1 MIDEQISPLG
11 LVRGAEAQALI
22 GAGLALALAPGLA
35 FTRHARA
42 RRAGGAVHRDIL
54 PLDAAPGYT
63 PPADPLAALGLP
75 GERPLVM
82 GIVNV
87 TPDSFSDGGRFQGA
101 AGVQHAERLVAAGA
115 DILDIGGESTRPGS
129 AEVSVQEEIDRVCPV
144 IAAAA
149 PFGVPVSVDTRKA
162 AVMQAALAAGAT
174 IVNDVSA
181 LAFDPAAAPYLA
193 TIGCPVILMH
203 TRGTP
208 QTMQQ
213 DPRYG
218 DVLFEVVAELASSC
232 ALAQAAGIDRG
243 RLIVDPGIG
252 FAKTVAHNLAL
263 IDGLH
268 ALHALRLP
276 ILLGVSRKSF
286 IGRLNGDI
294 PADGRLPGS
303 LAAAMAGLDRGARI
317 LRVHDVAETVQ
328 AVTIWRAL
336 SVL

>member
-1 MIDEQISPLG
+1 MVSEQVHP
-11 LVRGAEAQALI
+11 
-22 GAGLALALAPGLA
+22 AGLLTGADAHAAIAAGRARVLAPGLA
-35 FTRHARA
+35 YAGHVRA
-42 RRAGGAVHRDIL
+42 MRRAGRVTRDFL
-54 PLDAAPGYT
+54 PLDAATGYT
-63 PPADPLAALGLP
+63 AEADPLAMLGLP
-75 GERPLVM
+75 DDRPLVM

-101 AGVQHAERLVAAGA
+101 AGVQQAERLVAAGA
-115 DILDIGGESTRPGS
+115 DMLDVGGESTRPGS
-129 AEVSVQEEIDRVCPV
+129 AEVSMAEEIDRVCPV
-144 IAAAA
+144 IEAAAA
-149 PFGVPVSVDTRKA
+149 FGVPISVDTRKA
-162 AVMQAALAAGAT
+162 PVMKAALAAGAA

-181 LAFDPAAAPYLA
+181 LAFDAGAAPFLA
-193 TIGCPVILMH
+193 TVDCPVILMH
-203 TRGTP
+203 ARGTP

-218 DVLFEVVAELASSC
+218 DVLFEVVEELGARC
-232 ALAQAAGIDRG
+232 DAAVAAGIGRG

-286 IGRLNGDI
+286 IGRLNGDA
-294 PADGRLPGS
+294 PADARLPGS
-303 LAAAMAGLDRGARI
+303 LAAALAGLQRGARV

-336 SVL
+336 ATV

>member
-1 MIDEQISPLG
+1 MVDEQISPLG
-11 LVRGAEAQALI
+11 LVRGAEALALI
-22 GAGLALALAPGLA
+22 GAGLAQALAPGLA

-42 RRAGGAVHRDIL
+42 RRAGGVVHRDFL
-54 PLDAAPGYT
+54 PFDAAPGYA

-75 GERPLVM
+75 DDRPLVM

-87 TPDSFSDGGRFQGA
+87 TPDSFSDGGRFIGS

-115 DILDIGGESTRPGS
+115 DMLDVGGESTRPGS
-129 AEVSVQEEIDRVCPV
+129 AEVSVQAEIDRVCPV

-149 PFGVPVSVDTRKA
+149 QFGVPISVDTRKA
-162 AVMQAALAAGAT
+162 AVMRAALAAGAAV
-174 IVNDVSA
+174 VNDVSA
-181 LAFDPAAAPYLA
+181 LAFDGQAAPFLA
-193 TIGCPVILMH
+193 SVDCPVILMH

-208 QTMQQ
+208 QTMQA

-218 DVLFEVVAELASSC
+218 DVLFEVVAELAAAC
-232 ALAQAAGIDRG
+232 DGAVAAGIERG

-294 PADGRLPGS
+294 PADARLPGS
-303 LAAAMAGLDRGARI
+303 LAAALMGLDRGARI

-328 AVTIWRAL
+328 AVTLWRAL
-336 SVL
+336 SIL

>member
-1 MIDEQISPLG
+1 MNDQQLAP
-11 LVRGAEAQALI
+11 
-22 GAGLALALAPGLA
+22 AGLLVGADAGAMIAAGKARALAPGLA
-35 FTRHARA
+35 FTAHARA
-42 RRAGGAVHRDIL
+42 WREAGLVRREIL
-54 PLDAAPGYT
+54 PLEAASGY
-63 PPADPLAALGLP
+63 AAADDPLAALGLP
-75 GERPLVM
+75 EDRPLVM

-115 DILDIGGESTRPGS
+115 DMLDVGGESTRPGS
-129 AEVSVQEEIDRVCPV
+129 AEVSIAEEIDRVCPV
-144 IAAAA
+144 IEAAAA
-149 PFGVPVSVDTRKA
+149 FGVPVSVDTRKA
-162 AVMQAALAAGAT
+162 PVMKAALAAGAA

-181 LAFDPAAAPYLA
+181 LAFDAGAAPFLA
-193 TIGCPVILMH
+193 TVDCPVILMH
-203 TRGTP
+203 ARGTP

-218 DVLFEVVAELASSC
+218 DVLFEVVEELGARC
-232 ALAQAAGIDRG
+232 DAAVAAGIGRG
-243 RLIVDPGIG
+243 RLIADPGIG
-252 FAKTVAHNLAL
+252 FAKTVAHNLVL

-286 IGRLNGDI
+286 IGRLNGDL
-294 PADGRLPGS
+294 PAEARLPGS
-303 LAAAMAGLDRGARI
+303 LAAALAGLQRGARV

-336 SVL
+336 ATV